1 MYLRN
6 GKSNLFDFCDGQII
20 CVYSSVKSVFILVL
34 LCVFFMRLCVPLYF
48 ESCRRRCAH
57 CTFWAFWS
65 FLIWKN
71 GNHSFKKKKK
81 KKFKSAVS
89 KNILA
94 RAKIAATLHEQPF
107 ELREWVDSTLWRWL
121 LSKENLGGIKQR
133 AITACQKAPRE
144 GRFAKS
150 KCMQSLMPINYVMG
164 GRALELL
171 VCVVDHL
178 WCILS
183 LMSAWSSGALPLNY
197 SHAATFTSEELHWM
211 IAHFFSVSLF
221 L

>member
-1 MYLRN
+1 MCSYLC
-6 GKSNLFDFCDGQII
+6 FYVCF
-20 CVYSSVKSVFILVL
+20 
-34 LCVFFMRLCVPLYF
+34 LCVCVFRCTSSPAGEDVLTVLF
-48 ESCRRRCAH
+48 EL
-57 CTFWAFWS
+57 FEVFS
-65 FLIWKN
+65 FGKMEITLL
-71 GNHSFKKKKK
+71 KKKK